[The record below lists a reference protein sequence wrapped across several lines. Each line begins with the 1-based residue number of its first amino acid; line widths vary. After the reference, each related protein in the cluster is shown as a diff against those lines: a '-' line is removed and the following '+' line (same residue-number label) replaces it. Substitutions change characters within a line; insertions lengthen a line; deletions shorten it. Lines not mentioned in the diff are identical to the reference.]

1 MDGYDI
7 DPCAGRYTLAI
18 ERIRQIPEENL
29 VKEPYRTYFGDT
41 AGFILMM
48 DDIHRKIISGEAR
61 DFTMAQWQQ
70 INYSMYEDILPEH
83 YEKSWANPDYAAAK
97 LGTAVGQALC
107 FLYAE
112 LRALIGY
119 VFEDRREEMT
129 VLAELYL
136 ELYAVFSQSEIPGE
150 EEIHHVI
157 YWFCHDY
164 CELFVGARV
173 RESIDPD
180 MNFAAA
186 LVSES
191 DLNDLTYLYR
201 YGEYV
206 TENQLKTAA
215 YLNRLKPEEIEK
227 AARTFTEGYRIG
239 FIHGGK
245 DLSKKL
251 TVSIRYELGF
261 ERLVRCAVE
270 QFAEMGLRP
279 VICRAASGSLNNLSG
294 HRIGYTGETANAQYD
309 FDHREDMALYLDRRF
324 MNRRLEV
331 VQAAYEQRS
340 ELAKSHAGPAVLET
354 FGAEPFSPASCS
366 YACRFSEEQRQIL
379 TQLKNETA
387 QLTNRYIPGEER
399 SFTIMALPVPQIGD
413 HFEAVFAD
421 TMKLNTLDNE
431 RYERIH
437 QYLID
442 ELDKGVSVHIL
453 GRNGNH
459 TDLTVALHELADPF
473 RETNFENCVA
483 DVNIPVGE
491 VFTSPRLEGTNGV
504 LHVTKVFLDG
514 LEYQNL
520 DITFK
525 EGMTVDYTCSNF
537 AAEEKNREYIKS
549 NVLMHHDSLPMGEFA
564 IGTNTAAYVMA
575 NRYDIAA
582 KMPILIAEK
591 TGPHFAVGDTCYS
604 WEEDMVTYNPDGKAI
619 TARDNSI
626 TLQRRE
632 DPAKAY
638 FNCHTDIT
646 IPYSELGLI
655 EVNRK
660 DGTSVTL
667 LRDGRFVLPGTE
679 ELNRVLDEAGM

>member
-7 DPCAGRYTLAI
+7 DPCVGRYALAI
-18 ERIRQIPEENL
+18 ERIRQIPEEDM
-29 VKEPYRTYFGDT
+29 VKEPYKTCFRDL
-41 AGFILMM
+41 AGFIMMM
-48 DDIHRKIISGEAR
+48 DDIHTKIIRGEAR
-61 DFTMAQWQQ
+61 DFTLNEWQQ
-70 INYSMYEDILPEH
+70 INHSMYADILPEH
-83 YEKSWANPDYAAAK
+83 YDRSWANPDYAVEK
-97 LGTAVGQALC
+97 LGEVFGHALC

-112 LRALIGY
+112 LRGLIGY

-136 ELYAVFSQSEIPGE
+136 ELYAAFSQEELPKE
-150 EEIHHVI
+150 EEIHHI
-157 YWFCHDY
+157 LYWFCHDY
-164 CELFVGARV
+164 CELFAAQRV
-173 RESIDPD
+173 RENIDPEQD
-180 MNFAAA
+180 FAVA
-186 LVSES
+186 LIRES
-191 DLNDLTYLYR
+191 DLHDLTYLYR

-206 TENQLKTAA
+206 TENQLKTAE
-215 YLNRLKPEEIEK
+215 YLNTLDEEEIEK

-245 DLSKKL
+245 DLTKKL
-251 TVSIRYELGF
+251 TVNIRYELGF
-261 ERLVRCAVE
+261 ERLIRCAID
-270 QFAEMGLRP
+270 QFAEMGLKP
-279 VICRAASGSLNNLSG
+279 VIFRCALSSLNNLSG
-294 HRIGYTGETANAQYD
+294 RRIGYMGEIANPQYD

-331 VQAAYEQRS
+331 VRVAYEAQK
-340 ELAKSHAGPAVLET
+340 ELAEGHAGPAVLET
-354 FGAEPFSPASCS
+354 FGQEPFSPAPCES
-366 YACRFSEEQRQIL
+366 ACHFNEQQRQIL

-399 SFTIMALPVPQIGD
+399 SFTIMALPVPQIGEQ
-413 HFEAVFAD
+413 FEAIFHE
-421 TMKLNTLDNE
+421 TMKLNTLDNAT
-431 RYERIH
+431 YEQIH

-442 ELDKGVSVHIL
+442 ELDKGESVHIV

-459 TDLTVALHELADPF
+459 TDLTVAMHELADPF
-473 RETNFENCVA
+473 RESNFENCVA

-491 VFTSPRLEGTNGV
+491 VFTSPKLEGTDGV

-514 LEYQNL
+514 LEYTDL
-520 DITFK
+520 EMTFK
-525 EGMTVDYTCSNF
+525 DGMIADYHCSNF
-537 AAEEKNREYIKS
+537 ADEAKNKEYIKS

-619 TARDNSI
+619 VARDNSI
-626 TLQRRE
+626 TLLRKE
-632 DPAKAY
+632 DPARAY

-660 DGTSVTL
+660 DGTTLTL